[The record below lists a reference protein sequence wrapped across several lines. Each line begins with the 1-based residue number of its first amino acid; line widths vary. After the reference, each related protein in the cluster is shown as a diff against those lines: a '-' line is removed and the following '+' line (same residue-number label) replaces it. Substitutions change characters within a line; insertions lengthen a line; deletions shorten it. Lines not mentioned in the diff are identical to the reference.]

1 MCSKSQIIFSLTQDS
16 QPEVANAVV
25 QLSNMT
31 RFALEAEYSEKAP
44 LLKDEIQ
51 HARNYINLW
60 QIPKSGMLNINFQVE
75 QAALAYPFIPLIIL
89 TLLENIFK
97 HGNLSEPSDPAT
109 MDIFIRDEK
118 LKIETR
124 NLVNTGL
131 NDSGLNLGIE
141 NIQNRI
147 EAAYGLN
154 SQCNFSSTTDRHFV
168 TKISIDINLL

>member
-1 MCSKSQIIFSLTQDS
+1 
-16 QPEVANAVV
+16 
-25 QLSNMT
+25 MT

-154 SQCNFSSTTDRHFV
+154 SPCIFSSTTDRHFV